1 MDDAD
6 DAVDTPLTH
15 DELVILAA
23 LLRELIRTDG
33 EISEEEI
40 QGLDVVANR
49 LGLPEARWKR
59 IWSQAS
65 SELPNLET
73 TKAAAAL
80 LERAAAREFVYELL
94 HNVAS
99 ADDIVDPEW
108 DLLEWIDEEWQSRY
122 A

>member
-1 MDDAD
+1 MDDAE
-6 DAVDTPLTH
+6 DAVDTPLTP

-40 QGLDVVANR
+40 QGLDVVATR
-49 LGLPEARWKR
+49 LGLPEARWQR
-59 IWSQAS
+59 VWTRAS
-65 SELPNLET
+65 TELPNLEA
-73 TKAAAAL
+73 TKAAAAR

-108 DLLEWIDEEWQSRY
+108 DLLEWLDEEWQSRY
-122 A
+122 G

>member
-1 MDDAD
+1 MDAPE
-6 DAVDTPLTH
+6 DAVDTTLTH
-15 DELVILAA
+15 DELVTLAA

-33 EISEEEI
+33 EISEEEL
-40 QGLDVVANR
+40 QGLDVVSNR
-49 LGLPEARWKR
+49 LGLTETRWKR
-59 IWSQAS
+59 VWGQAS
-65 SELPNLET
+65 RELPNLES

-80 LERAAAREFVYELL
+80 LERAPARELVYELL

-108 DLLEWIDEEWQSRY
+108 DLLEWLDEEWQSRY